1 MSINHVTPA
10 GGNVFEDLGF
20 DKDEAAKLKLRS
32 DLAIEVVRHMRDN
45 KMTQTEAAKAFGVTQ
60 PEISLIN
67 NAKVGKFTIDK
78 LVTML
83 SRVGLRVNLAVAA

>member
-1 MSINHVTPA
+1 
-10 GGNVFEDLGF
+10 
-20 DKDEAAKLKLRS
+20 
-32 DLAIEVVRHMRDN
+32 MRDN

-83 SRVGLRVNLAVAA
+83 SRVGLRVKLAVAA